1 MNVKRHIL
9 TRTKGMDERKNSIV
23 EDMKQMDGGHCLGRP
38 KKIGSKPVV
47 GKAKELL
54 IFVPQ
59 KHLEDPGID
68 GTSDLWRWR
77 LG

>member
-9 TRTKGMDERKNSIV
+9 TRTKGMDERKNSIFENV
-23 EDMKQMDGGHCLGRP
+23 KQMDGDTDLANPR
-38 KKIGSKPVV
+38 KLDQRPVV
-47 GKAKELL
+47 GKAKEPP
-54 IFVPQ
+54 IFVSQ

-68 GTSDLWRWR
+68 GTRDLWRWR